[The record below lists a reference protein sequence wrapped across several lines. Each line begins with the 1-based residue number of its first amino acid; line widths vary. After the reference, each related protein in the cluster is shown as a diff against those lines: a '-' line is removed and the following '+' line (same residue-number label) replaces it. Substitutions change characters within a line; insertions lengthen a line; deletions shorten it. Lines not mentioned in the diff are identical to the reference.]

1 MWCCA
6 CQQDVPA
13 LGSPGGGDLRCGK
26 CGTSLAAAGYVV
38 ANAATPPTPTSELAP
53 EPETESQAEG
63 VVAIERIRSVEEASL
78 QHSAHK
84 PPLPEDDWALEAE
97 LRGVQRLLS
106 SLKSRPLAGNEP
118 HAIHASHR
126 PVPRAHA
133 DVVSAGQRVS
143 SASNDDSADRHV
155 ALATDED
162 PAPRGHSIA
171 WLILSV
177 SLAVFSCGSVLL
189 VWSLVGHREDLWP
202 VGLPL
207 ALIGQAGL
215 MVGVILQL
223 DGLRIA
229 AASRSAAT
237 ATRKPTR
244 RRRRAARVDA

>member
-13 LGSPGGGDLRCGK
+13 LGSPSGGDLRCGK
-26 CGTSLAAAGYVV
+26 CGTSLAAAAYVV
-38 ANAATPPTPTSELAP
+38 ASAAGAPSPIAELTS
-53 EPETESQAEG
+53 EPETGPATQP
-63 VVAIERIRSVEEASL
+63 VVAMECIHSAEDATL

-106 SLKSRPLAGNEP
+106 SLKARPLAGNEP
-118 HAIHASHR
+118 HAIHTSH
-126 PVPRAHA
+126 PALPRAHVEVA
-133 DVVSAGQRVS
+133 NAGARES
-143 SASNDDSADRHV
+143 GASNDDSKERYV
-155 ALATDED
+155 AAATIED
-162 PAPRGHSIA
+162 PAPRGHSVA
-171 WLILSV
+171 WLVLSV

-189 VWSLVGHREDLWP
+189 VWSLVGQRADLWP

-215 MVGVILQL
+215 MVGVVLQL

-229 AASRSAAT
+229 ATVRSSAAGS
-237 ATRKPTR
+237 RKTTR
-244 RRRRAARVDA
+244 RRRRAATAEA